1 MQFQFQ
7 FQFVSFPQKKQSCI
21 LLQAISRKIFA
32 FSLHFIL
39 GPFFKGSAPPSPR
52 FWVNSPT
59 KKSVAIRFTSPD
71 TRGFNEPDIHHQAAM
86 NPWHAA
92 AVWPEV
98 ERVARNYGVQ
108 TLVSALMAL

>member
-1 MQFQFQ
+1 M
-7 FQFVSFPQKKQSCI
+7 
-21 LLQAISRKIFA
+21 
-32 FSLHFIL
+32 L

-52 FWVNSPT
+52 FLGELTNQKHRVASPHH
-59 KKSVAIRFTSPD
+59 
-71 TRGFNEPDIHHQAAM
+71 RGFNEPDIHHQAAM

-108 TLVSALMAL
+108 TLVSALMAFGEENGNVRNPLLLVGLFFFVKENMGFL

>member
-1 MQFQFQ
+1 M
-7 FQFVSFPQKKQSCI
+7 
-21 LLQAISRKIFA
+21 
-32 FSLHFIL
+32 L

-52 FWVNSPT
+52 FLGELTNQKHRVASPHH
-59 KKSVAIRFTSPD
+59 
-71 TRGFNEPDIHHQAAM
+71 RGFNEPDIHHQAAM

-108 TLVSALMAL
+108 TLVSALMAFGEENGNVRNPLLLVGLFFLLRKTWDFFKGIFV